1 MRKEELF
8 DIIGEADEHKVAAA
22 GMAMAAKKMARS
34 VPGKWAALAACLA
47 VVVLIGITLVRT
59 VSVQEPDVTGVSL
72 GNSDLLVVNKLD
84 SLVHSDMD
92 VQFSYYDKLPHDV
105 WMSVSE
111 EFQNGTGIGYEDFT
125 GRIPNTFELNDFYS
139 ISARGYKDADLKDE
153 YSLHDYVFD
162 YRTENGGE
170 ATIAL
175 CSFEAPLRDCYIMCD
190 NPEQSEINGISV
202 VVYGY
207 RNSFMVQFSYKNVNY
222 DIETNG
228 ITLEELHALLT
239 GITA

>member
-22 GMAMAAKKMARS
+22 GMAMAAKKNSRS
-34 VPGKWAALAACLA
+34 VRGKWAALAACLA

-59 VSVQEPDVTGVSL
+59 ISGQEPAGTGVSL
-72 GNSDLLVVNKLD
+72 GKSDLLVVNKAD
-84 SLVHSDMD
+84 SLVQADVD
-92 VQFSYYDKLPHDV
+92 VQFSYFDKLPHDV

-111 EFQNGTGIGYEDFT
+111 EFQNGTGIGYEEFT
-125 GRIPNTFELNDFYS
+125 GRIPNTFELDNFYS
-139 ISARGYKDADLKDE
+139 ISARGYKDADLKDG

-175 CSFEAPLRDCYIMCD
+175 CSFEAPIRDCYIMCD

-222 DIETNG
+222 DIETND
-228 ITLEELHALLT
+228 ITYEELLALLT

>member
-8 DIIGEADEHKVAAA
+8 DIIGEADEQKVAAA
-22 GMAMAAKKMARS
+22 GMSMAAKKRSRS

-59 VSVQEPDVTGVSL
+59 ISDQEPAGTGVSL
-72 GNSDLLVVNKLD
+72 GKSDLLVVNKAD
-84 SLVHSDMD
+84 SLVQADVD
-92 VQFSYYDKLPHDV
+92 VQFSYFDKLPHDV

-111 EFQNGTGIGYEDFT
+111 EFQNGTGISYEDFIC
-125 GRIPNTFELNDFYS
+125 RIPNTFELDNFYS

-153 YSLHDYVFD
+153 YTLHDYVFD

-175 CSFEAPLRDCYIMCD
+175 CSFEAPIRDCYIMCD

-228 ITLEELHALLT
+228 ITPEELHALLT